1 MNVYKYTVSQ
11 VTPRGKHINV
21 FEKVA
26 QSEMSY
32 IELSD
37 YLSDKYTGFVVSV
50 EEIKEIETIGSTSK
64 RTYMSYEKMYEHCID
79 LNFNLDYSK
88 DDEFIKLIELNRDLI
103 KLKEKFSSKVYDEIK
118 EDNRYKGIR
127 EKSIKVELM
136 IGGYDKV
143 TLSGNVR
150 LKDLNLDKPE
160 SKE

>member
-1 MNVYKYTVSQ
+1 M
-11 VTPRGKHINV
+11 
-21 FEKVA
+21 
-26 QSEMSY
+26 
-32 IELSD
+32 
-37 YLSDKYTGFVVSV
+37 
-50 EEIKEIETIGSTSK
+50 
-64 RTYMSYEKMYEHCID
+64 
-79 LNFNLDYSK
+79 NFNLDYSK
-88 DDEFIKLIELNRDLI
+88 DDEFIKLIELNRDLT
-103 KLKEKFSSKVYDEIK
+103 KLKEKFISKVYDEIK

>member
-1 MNVYKYTVSQ
+1 M
-11 VTPRGKHINV
+11 
-21 FEKVA
+21 
-26 QSEMSY
+26 
-32 IELSD
+32 
-37 YLSDKYTGFVVSV
+37 
-50 EEIKEIETIGSTSK
+50 
-64 RTYMSYEKMYEHCID
+64 
-79 LNFNLDYSK
+79 NFNLDYSK

-103 KLKEKFSSKVYDEIK
+103 KLKEKFSSRVYNEVK
-118 EDNRYKGIR
+118 EDPKYKGII

>member
-1 MNVYKYTVSQ
+1 MKVHKYTVNQ
-11 VTPRGKHINV
+11 VTQKGKHINV
-21 FEKVA
+21 FEKVV

-37 YLSDKYTGFVVSV
+37 YLSDKYTGFVVYV
-50 EEIKEIETIGSTSK
+50 EEIKEIETIGSASK
-64 RTYMSYEKMYEHCID
+64 RTYMSYEHMYEHCMD

-118 EDNRYKGIR
+118 EDHRYKGIS
-127 EKSIKVELM
+127 EKAIKVELM
-136 IGGYDKV
+136 KGGYDKV
-143 TLSGNVR
+143 TLSGKVM

-160 SKE
+160 YKE

>member
-1 MNVYKYTVSQ
+1 MN
-11 VTPRGKHINV
+11 
-21 FEKVA
+21 
-26 QSEMSY
+26 
-32 IELSD
+32 
-37 YLSDKYTGFVVSV
+37 
-50 EEIKEIETIGSTSK
+50 
-64 RTYMSYEKMYEHCID
+64 EHCID

>member
-1 MNVYKYTVSQ
+1 M
-11 VTPRGKHINV
+11 
-21 FEKVA
+21 
-26 QSEMSY
+26 
-32 IELSD
+32 
-37 YLSDKYTGFVVSV
+37 
-50 EEIKEIETIGSTSK
+50 
-64 RTYMSYEKMYEHCID
+64 
-79 LNFNLDYSK
+79 NFNLDYSK
-88 DDEFIKLIELNRDLI
+88 DDEFIKLIELNRDLT